1 MCKGSCFWK
10 PLGSQRVKCEFK
22 FENWLFVISYLTVV
36 LSCHYP
42 SNELTIEIDVLNFH
56 QGAVYM
62 SAEMKKQAGQNDKGD
77 QKNTDTS
84 S

>member
-1 MCKGSCFWK
+1 MSC
-10 PLGSQRVKCEFK
+10 
-22 FENWLFVISYLTVV
+22 LTIV

-42 SNELTIEIDVLNFH
+42 STELTIEIDVLNFH